1 MIRRWLDS
9 QYSIVSGLPTPLDT
23 LPSFVGPAADQNGDR
38 NVKRYSYK
46 AINRKRRPYVRI

>member
-46 AINRKRRPYVRI
+46 TINRKRRPYVRI